1 MGARETVASVRSET
15 PIIFWGVVAIVVILL
30 FTVLNPIVIIPA
42 GHRGVILTFSKV
54 TGVMDEGIGMRAPFI
69 QSVRKVEV
77 RTVKYEVGAQ
87 ASSKDI
93 QTVTSHIALNYHINP
108 KGVGELY
115 TNVGDNFESNII
127 SPAIQEAVKANTAK
141 YNAQELIEK
150 REQVSLGIRDMLA
163 EKLNKWGISIDALS
177 IVNFDFTEDFIKAVE
192 EKQVAQQNALKEKNI
207 LDSVKMQAEQ
217 KVAAATA
224 EATAIRIQ
232 AQAITQQGGREYVA
246 LQWIKEWGKGGA
258 KVPQIVTS
266 DKGGAFIMDVKG
278 MTDKE

>member
-1 MGARETVASVRSET
+1 MGTRETVATVRKET
-15 PIIFWGVVAIVVILL
+15 PIIFWGVVAIVAILL

-54 TGVMDEGIGMRAPFI
+54 TGVMDEGIGLRVPFV

-77 RTVKYEVGAQ
+77 RTVKYEVESSA
-87 ASSKDI
+87 ASKDI

-108 KGVGELY
+108 KGVGDLY
-115 TNVGDNFESNII
+115 TNVGDSFENNII

-141 YNAQELIEK
+141 YVAQELIEK
-150 REQVSLGIRDMLA
+150 REQVSLGIKEMLN
-163 EKLNKWGISIDALS
+163 EKLMIWGIAIDALS
-177 IVNFDFTEDFIKAVE
+177 IVNFNFEPEFVKAVE

-207 LDSVKMQAEQ
+207 LDAVEMQAKQ

-232 AQAITQQGGREYVA
+232 AQAINSSGGRDYVN
-246 LQWIKEWGKGGA
+246 LQWIRAWKDTGG
-258 KVPQIVTS
+258 KVPTVMSGSQ
-266 DKGGAFIMDVKG
+266 GNAFIMNIKG
-278 MTDKE
+278 MTDKD